1 MPHNI
6 CSFIPV
12 TKVINDVLLKYDNYH
27 VLFIFVQ
34 LQFFIMSKCEQC
46 IIKQFNSLKSLTTD
60 ELVRISKCKTSMIIK
75 KGEVIFEEGEML
87 NGVYCVK
94 DGICKLSK
102 LSENG
107 KDQIVKM
114 VVKGQ
119 LLGQRSLISDESSNL
134 QAVALNDME
143 VCFIPKSEILKDLQN
158 NSKFSFDVL
167 KEMAHDLKEADDVIV
182 NMAQKHVRQ
191 RLAETLVYIH
201 DTFGTN
207 PDGTLSI
214 LLSREDF
221 ANIVGTATESAIR
234 VLSQFKKDGLI
245 SSIGKQIKIEDLSGL
260 KRVE

>member
-1 MPHNI
+1 MG
-6 CSFIPV
+6 
-12 TKVINDVLLKYDNYH
+12 
-27 VLFIFVQ
+27 
-34 LQFFIMSKCEQC
+34 KCEQC

-60 ELVRISKCKTSMIIK
+60 ELMRISKCKTSKTIK

-143 VCFIPKSEILKDLQN
+143 VCFIPKSEIIKDLQT

-201 DTFGTN
+201 DSFGTN

-214 LLSREDF
+214 LLSREDY

-234 VLSQFKKDGLI
+234 VLSQFKKGGLI
-245 SSIGKQIKIEDLSGL
+245 STIGKQIKIEDLAAL

>member
-1 MPHNI
+1 MIIVMFSVFLPN
-6 CSFIPV
+6 F
-12 TKVINDVLLKYDNYH
+12 
-27 VLFIFVQ
+27 Q
-34 LQFFIMSKCEQC
+34 LSGMSKCEQC
-46 IIKQFNSLKSLTTD
+46 IIKQFNSLKSLTKE
-60 ELVRISKCKTSMIIK
+60 ELMRVSSCKTSKIIK
-75 KGEVIFEEGEML
+75 KGEVIFEEGETI

-119 LLGQRSLISDESSNL
+119 LLGQRSLVTDETSNL

-143 VCFIPKSEILKDLQN
+143 VCFIPKSEIMADLQKN
-158 NSKFSFDVL
+158 PKFSFDVL
-167 KEMAHDLKEADDVIV
+167 KEMAQDLRDADDIIV
-182 NMAQKHVRQ
+182 NMAQKSVRA
-191 RLAETLVYIH
+191 RLAETLIYIN
-201 DTFGTN
+201 DSFGTN
-207 PDGTLSI
+207 PDGTLSV

-234 VLSQFKKDGLI
+234 VLSQFKKEGLI
-245 SSIGKQIKIEDLSGL
+245 STIGKQIKIEDLSGL